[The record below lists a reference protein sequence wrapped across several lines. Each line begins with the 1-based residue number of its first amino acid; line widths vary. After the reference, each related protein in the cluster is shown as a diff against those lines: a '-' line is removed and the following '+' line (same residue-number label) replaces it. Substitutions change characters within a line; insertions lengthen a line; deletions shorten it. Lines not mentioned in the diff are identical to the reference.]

1 MSLED
6 RSSRRIIMK
15 GRKSK
20 RVVEKRIGEEGR
32 RSGEKCQKK
41 RYAEDPPSSPEEFV
55 AILFGSIRIESLKSC
70 HQKVPRG
77 SERLVIASS
86 V

>member
-15 GRKSK
+15 GRKSN

-41 RYAEDPPSSPEEFV
+41 DMQRIRRPHQKSSSPFF
-55 AILFGSIRIESLKSC
+55 LDRFESNL
-70 HQKVPRG
+70 
-77 SERLVIASS
+77 
-86 V
+86 